1 MLICQDFPVPSK
13 LVMQQWQAAKLSSA
27 QAVRDLVRSRCPR
40 AVACITVVEALRD
53 REEAALQEQ
62 HVHEL
67 MGRLERMLGS
77 FRTHPVIDQF
87 LEEHRKQQQ
96 RPHFR
101 ASCLLLRGQ
110 SQSGK
115 TRKANSLFGVSRTL
129 SVNCQGLGT
138 ALPSL
143 RAFSHELYDAIAFDE
158 ISEVQVLHN
167 KLVFQCG
174 PVPVELSQSVCNQHM
189 YKRWFYNCAMIL
201 CSNTFRMTQEEG
213 LKDPTDEDWL
223 QANIL
228 DARLEPGQRWY
239 FSPDECNNCDQ
250 LV

>member
-13 LVMQQWQAAKLSSA
+13 MVMQQWQAAKLTSA
-27 QAVRDLVRSRCPR
+27 QAIRDLVRSRCTR
-40 AVACITVVEALRD
+40 AAACITVEEALRD
-53 REEAALQEQ
+53 SEVAALQEQ

-115 TRKANSLFGVSRTL
+115 TRKASATTVTSL
-129 SVNCQGLGT
+129 
-138 ALPSL
+138 
-143 RAFSHELYDAIAFDE
+143 
-158 ISEVQVLHN
+158 
-167 KLVFQCG
+167 
-174 PVPVELSQSVCNQHM
+174 
-189 YKRWFYNCAMIL
+189 
-201 CSNTFRMTQEEG
+201 
-213 LKDPTDEDWL
+213 
-223 QANIL
+223 
-228 DARLEPGQRWY
+228 
-239 FSPDECNNCDQ
+239 CD
-250 LV
+250 L